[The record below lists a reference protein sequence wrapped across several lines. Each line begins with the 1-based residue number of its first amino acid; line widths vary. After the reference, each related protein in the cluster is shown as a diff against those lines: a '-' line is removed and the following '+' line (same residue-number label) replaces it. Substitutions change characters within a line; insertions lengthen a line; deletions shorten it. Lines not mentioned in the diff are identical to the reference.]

1 MEAAQIAFNVIVVV
15 FIISTMFG
23 AGLATTIPALK
34 AMLSNVKLW
43 VAVLIANVIVVPLL
57 GWGVAE
63 VFDLAAPAATA
74 MILFASS
81 PGGPFG
87 AKTAMIQKGEVV
99 LGAALQVLLA
109 SVGSVTF
116 AIVANKILTW
126 ADVGGGVSLD
136 VWQLVKTVAILQ
148 LLPFAI
154 GLFLRYSRE
163 DEAKAWAPTALKIS
177 NMSLLVV
184 LALMLL
190 GSWSQL
196 VDLLGSRTLLAAIV
210 LAILAMAVGYL
221 ISFGPEKTRTTTA
234 TLAPI
239 RNTGPVFAAIGI
251 AFNNDPDILA
261 ALAGIL
267 ILGSI
272 IPLVVSGALGKRRTL
287 PGEDAADAAPT
298 AASPAT

>member
-1 MEAAQIAFNVIVVV
+1 
-15 FIISTMFG
+15 MFG

-116 AIVANKILTW
+116 AIVANKIL
-126 ADVGGGVSLD
+126 
-136 VWQLVKTVAILQ
+136 
-148 LLPFAI
+148 
-154 GLFLRYSRE
+154 
-163 DEAKAWAPTALKIS
+163 
-177 NMSLLVV
+177 
-184 LALMLL
+184 
-190 GSWSQL
+190 
-196 VDLLGSRTLLAAIV
+196 
-210 LAILAMAVGYL
+210 
-221 ISFGPEKTRTTTA
+221 
-234 TLAPI
+234 
-239 RNTGPVFAAIGI
+239 
-251 AFNNDPDILA
+251 
-261 ALAGIL
+261 
-267 ILGSI
+267 
-272 IPLVVSGALGKRRTL
+272 
-287 PGEDAADAAPT
+287 
-298 AASPAT
+298 